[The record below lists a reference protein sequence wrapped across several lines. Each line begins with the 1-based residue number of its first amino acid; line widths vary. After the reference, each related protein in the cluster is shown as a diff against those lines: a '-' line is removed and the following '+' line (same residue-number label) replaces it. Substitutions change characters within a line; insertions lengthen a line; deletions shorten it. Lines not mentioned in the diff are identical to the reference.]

1 MTHRSGGRS
10 TPTGSLDGLAG
21 HVPQSYIDGA
31 KAASE
36 AFRKAGVRH
45 VLVGGLAVG
54 INGYPRSTKDIDFMV
69 GDEAFEFHGLIVEP
83 RAGLP
88 MRYSGITI
96 DWVSLEPD
104 ERAGLE
110 EFLIDALPGEVPV
123 MEIEPLI
130 AMKLLAGRQKD
141 QADIVEL
148 IKAGADIGS
157 ISSFV
162 EKRFPKKLTML
173 RNLITR
179 ANVEEE

>member
-1 MTHRSGGRS
+1 MTHRSGGR
-10 TPTGSLDGLAG
+10 TYVPTCLDELAG

-31 KAASE
+31 KAASD

-54 INGYPRSTKDIDFMV
+54 VNGYPRSTRDIDFMV

-83 RAGLP
+83 KAGLP
-88 MRYSGITI
+88 MKYSGITI

-110 EFLIDALPGEVPV
+110 EFLVDAIPGEVPV
-123 MEIEPLI
+123 MEIEPLV

-141 QADIVEL
+141 NADIVEL
-148 IKAGADIGS
+148 IKAGADINP
-157 ISSFV
+157 ITKFV
-162 EKRFPKKLTML
+162 EDRFPKKLTLL
-173 RNLITR
+173 RNLIAR
-179 ANVEEE
+179 AGEE

>member
-1 MTHRSGGRS
+1 MTHRSGGR
-10 TPTGSLDGLAG
+10 TRQPTCLDDLAG
-21 HVPQSYIDGA
+21 HVPQAFIDGA

-36 AFRKAGVRH
+36 AFRRAGVRH

-54 INGYPRSTKDIDFMV
+54 INGYPRGTRDIDFMV

-83 RAGLP
+83 KAGLP

-104 ERAGLE
+104 ERIPLE
-110 EFLIDALPGEVPV
+110 EFLVDARPGEVPV

-141 QADIVEL
+141 QSDIVEL
-148 IKAGADIGS
+148 IKAGADIQS
-157 ISSFV
+157 IIMFV
-162 EKRFPKKLTML
+162 ENRFPQKLDAL
-173 RNLITR
+173 KNLI
-179 ANVEEE
+179 AKAGAED

>member
-1 MTHRSGGRS
+1 MTHRSGGR
-10 TPTGSLDGLAG
+10 TPLPTNLDELSG
-21 HVPQSYIDGA
+21 HVPQAYIDGA
-31 KAASE
+31 KAASD

-54 INGYPRSTKDIDFMV
+54 INGYPRGTKDIDFMV

-83 RAGLP
+83 KAGLP
-88 MRYSGITI
+88 MKYSGITI

-110 EFLIDALPGEVPV
+110 EFLVDALPGEVPV
-123 MEIEPLI
+123 MEIEPLV

-157 ISSFV
+157 IISFV
-162 EKRFPKKLTML
+162 EDRFPKKLAML
-173 RNLITR
+173 RILIAR
-179 ANVEEE
+179 ASKE